1 MNTTKN
7 TRRLRL
13 SCYMTNIS
21 MAGVACFCPLL
32 FVTFREMYGISY
44 ALIGLLVLINFAT
57 QLGIDLLFSFF
68 SKKFNIPL
76 AVKSMPI
83 LTVAGFLLY
92 ALTPLILPG
101 NEFYGLL
108 IATIL
113 CSVSGGFCEVLIS
126 PIIAALPSDD
136 PDGDMSRLH
145 STYAWGLVGAVPIG
159 TLFLRLVGE
168 QNWPWLAVIF
178 ATLPAL
184 TFLLF
189 AESELPDLRNED
201 EKRGGGMGAAV
212 KSGVLIFVFCIF
224 LGGSSECS
232 MSQWCSGFAEKALG
246 IEKVWGDLFGM
257 TLFGAML
264 GLGRSLYAKFG
275 KNIGRVLTLGMT
287 GAVVC
292 YLVAALVPV
301 PIIGLIACGLT
312 GFCTSM
318 LWPGSIISMSEHIP
332 NGGVTVFALM
342 AAGGDL
348 GAAVGPQLIGL
359 VTDVVAKTDLAASL
373 SVTLGQS
380 PDAIAMRAGMLVA
393 ALFPLAGIA
402 VVAMIRRRKRQPHD
416 SRR

>member
-1 MNTTKN
+1 MNTKN

-21 MAGVACFCPLL
+21 MAAVACFCPLL

-44 ALIGLLVLINFAT
+44 ALIGLLVLINFST
-57 QLGIDLLFSFF
+57 QLVIDLLFSFF

-76 AVKSMPI
+76 SVKAMPI
-83 LTVAGFLLY
+83 LTTSGFLLY
-92 ALTPLILPG
+92 ALTPFLLPG
-101 NEFYGLL
+101 YEYFG
-108 IATIL
+108 IVAATVL

-126 PIIAALPSDD
+126 PIVAALPSDD
-136 PDGDMSRLH
+136 PDRDMSRLH
-145 STYAWGLVGAVPIG
+145 SAYAWGLVGAVPVG

-168 QNWPWLAVIF
+168 ANWPWLAVLF
-178 ATLPAL
+178 SLLPAL

-189 AESELPDLRNED
+189 VGSELPELRNED
-201 EKRGGGMGAAV
+201 EKKGGGMGAAV
-212 KSGVLIFVFCIF
+212 KSGVLIFVLCIF

-246 IEKVWGDLFGM
+246 IDKVWGDLFGL

-275 KNIGRVLTLGMT
+275 KNIGRVLTLGMI
-287 GAVVC
+287 GAAVC
-292 YLVAALVPV
+292 YLTAALVPI
-301 PIIGLIACGLT
+301 PIVGLFACAMT

-318 LWPGSIISMSEHIP
+318 LWPGSLIAMTDRIP
-332 NGGVTVFALM
+332 AGGVTVFALM

-359 VTDVVAKTDLAASL
+359 VTDSVAKTELA
-373 SVTLGQS
+373 VTLSSAFGQTVDS
-380 PDAIAMRAGMLVA
+380 IAMRAGILVA

-402 VVAMIRRRKRQPHD
+402 VVSMIRKKAKK
-416 SRR
+416 

>member
-1 MNTTKN
+1 MNTKN
-7 TRRLRL
+7 TQRLRL

-21 MAGVACFCPLL
+21 MAAVACFCPLL
-32 FVTFREMYGISY
+32 FVTFRELYGISY
-44 ALIGLLVLINFAT
+44 ALIGLMVLINFAT

-76 AVKSMPI
+76 SVKAMPI

-92 ALTPLILPG
+92 AVTPAVFSG

-108 IATIL
+108 AATVL
-113 CSVSGGFCEVLIS
+113 CSVSGGLCEVLIS
-126 PIIAALPSDD
+126 PIVAALPSDD
-136 PDGDMSRLH
+136 PEGDMSRLH
-145 STYAWGLVGAVPIG
+145 STYAWGLVGAVPFG
-159 TLFLRLVGE
+159 TLFLKLIGE
-168 QNWPWLAVIF
+168 QNWMWLAVAF
-178 ATLPAL
+178 AALPAL
-184 TFLLF
+184 TALLF
-189 AESELPDLRNED
+189 AGSTLPELRNED
-201 EKRGGGMGAAV
+201 EKQGGGMGPAV

-246 IEKVWGDLFGM
+246 IDKVWGDLFGL

-275 KNIGRVLTLGMT
+275 KNIGRVLTLGMV

-292 YLVAALVPV
+292 YLVAALIPV
-301 PIIGLIACGLT
+301 PLVGLVACGLT

-318 LWPGSIISMSEHIP
+318 LWPGSLISMSERIP
-332 NGGVTVFALM
+332 QGGVTVFALM

-359 VTDVVAKTDLAASL
+359 VTDGVAKTDAAARLAIS
-373 SVTLGQS
+373 LGQT

-402 VVAMIRRRKRQPHD
+402 VVAAIRKRAKK
-416 SRR
+416 